1 MVDVIKQLA
10 AVLILVL
17 AFPLGTLLASR
28 TTEELKEGQKWF
40 KAIFFVSL
48 FMGLF
53 SIFLENEFLVFS
65 FLFIAIISSRSIITK

>member
-1 MVDVIKQLA
+1 MVSVIKQLV

-17 AFPLGTLLASR
+17 AFPLGSLLASK
-28 TTEELKEGQKWF
+28 TTEELKGGQKWF
-40 KAIFFVSL
+40 KIVFFVSL
-48 FMGLF
+48 FSGLF